1 MRRSGDETRKETPAW
16 HAPSLLFST
25 LLSLAWPTAPA
36 VAGARGGIVVRVRP
50 GTSEASFAATSRHTG
65 SRSARH
71 IPHTRDYAVR
81 TPRLTPVDAVRL
93 VRDDRLVA
101 AAEPDHVLHAFE
113 TPNDPYFATAGLVPL
128 DDPPAAGVGRVAR
141 LARRRGRRR
150 RHGRL
155 ARSAI
160 SRRRSCRDA
169 TSSPGRVDARDDS
182 VIGHGTLVAGVAA
195 ATTNNGIG
203 IAGAAWNASVLPVK
217 VLDSR
222 GFGTD
227 SQVAAGI
234 VWAADHGADV
244 INLSLGGPTSGQV
257 LCDAVAYAQSQDVL
271 VVASAGNGS
280 NGRLNYPAACPN
292 VVAVSA
298 TDANG
303 DFASFSSYGPDVGLA
318 APGISVTSTR
328 NDNHYGTESGTS
340 LAAPMVSGV
349 ASLVIAQHP
358 EWSAAQVAQR
368 LEETAQDRGPRGVDV
383 YYGHGLLDAYAALGG
398 PVQAPDLPRRDALE
412 PNDDGARATP
422 LQKTAKATIAPE
434 GDVDWYV
441 LEPPLAGAGAIR
453 RRCAAVRR
461 AHRAEP
467 SSRRAAVRRRPR
479 RARARRTGL
488 AAGPARV
495 PPPRRPLL
503 RARRE
508 RLRRAKRRHVLRH
521 ARGAP
526 LARRRRQADALARAP
541 RARAG
546 SLRRRSPR
554 PRAGRAARAR

>member
-1 MRRSGDETRKETPAW
+1 MARAI
-16 HAPSLLFST
+16 AVVLT
-25 LLSLAWPTAPA
+25 LLCLAWPTAPA
-36 VAGARGGIVVRVRP
+36 VAGSQGGIVVRVRA
-50 GTSEASFAATSRHTG
+50 GTTEAQLRSDLAAHHLSLG
-65 SRSARH
+65 RH
-71 IPHTRDYAVR
+71 IAHTRLFAVN
-81 TPRLTPVDAVRL
+81 TEGLTQTDALRL
-93 VRDDRLVA
+93 VRNDGFVA

-113 TPNDPYFATAGLVPL
+113 TPNDPYFATAGSYLSTIRLPQAWDVSHGSL
-128 DDPPAAGVGRVAR
+128 GVVVAVVDT
-141 LARRRGRRR
+141 GV
-150 RHGRL
+150 
-155 ARSAI
+155 
-160 SRRRSCRDA
+160 
-169 TSSPGRVDARDDS
+169 SSVGDLSTQILPGRNFVAGTVDAHDDS

-222 GFGTD
+222 GVGTD

-244 INLSLGGPTSGQV
+244 INLSLGGPTSGEV
-257 LCDAVAYAQSQDVL
+257 LCDAVAYAQTQDAL

-368 LEETAQDRGPRGVDV
+368 LEETAQDRGPRGVDI

-398 PVQAPDLPRRDALE
+398 PAQAPDIPRRDALE
-412 PNDDGARATP
+412 PNDDGVRATP
-422 LQKTAKATIAPE
+422 LVKTAKATIAPE

-441 LEPPLAGAGAIR
+441 LSLRWPAQVRFDVVAPPYDSHTGPNLRPVAKLYDVDLDALAHAEPDSQRARLAFRLPAGLYYVRVANGCGARSAGTYSVTL
-453 RRCAAVRR
+453 AVRR
-461 AHRAEP
+461 
-467 SSRRAAVRRRPR
+467 SRGV
-479 RARARRTGL
+479 
-488 AAGPARV
+488 V
-495 PPPRRPLL
+495 
-503 RARRE
+503 
-508 RLRRAKRRHVLRH
+508 AKL
-521 ARGAP
+521 
-526 LARRRRQADALARAP
+526 
-541 RARAG
+541 
-546 SLRRRSPR
+546 SP
-554 PRAGRAARAR
+554 